1 MRRAMRTTLSLAVA
15 GLGLLLGT
23 APVGAATCA
32 LDNLPA
38 ATLLLPYFEVDL
50 ANPQG
55 RTTLFSVN
63 NADDQ
68 AVLAHVVLWTDLA
81 VPTLAFDVY
90 LTGYDIQT
98 VNLRDV
104 FEGRLPRTADEPN
117 DLADLISP
125 GGPLSWEAAHPGCV
139 GVLPPPPVPASLLEH
154 VRAAH
159 TGRASPILPGAC
171 AGIAHGDQ
179 VARGYVTI
187 DVVRTCTQ
195 LVPGSPGYFGP
206 NGIAGTANVLW
217 GDSYHVDP
225 AGRFAHG
232 ENLVRIE
239 ADPAAFGPGDMT
251 FYGRYVGYS
260 GADGREPLATTWA
273 TRFLRGGAFSGG
285 TDLVIW
291 RDPGR
296 PAEMFACGAEPS
308 WQPLFQGR
316 VTSFDEEESIEEY
329 GGGFFLTPVPPNFGR
344 PFAFAAGRVKLE
356 DFNLLTSHDF
366 GWFFLDLAQ
375 SEREAARAQS
385 WVGTVFSAEGVF
397 SAGLKATALDS
408 SCSPS
413 RCLRGEPAEIGRVC
427 LLGPVRRDQP
437 LTFAVYPKGCFSS
450 SCTLTTHVDCEAVR
464 DGNEVFLDALI
475 CLQTNVGTNPC
486 TPDCSGGDRALCGL
500 SAVGQSGGGSY
511 VARAGDLRLPF
522 TVPMQVPEGGLCV
535 GDPF

>member
-1 MRRAMRTTLSLAVA
+1 MRCAMRTTLSLALAAV
-15 GLGLLLGT
+15 GLSLLSGA
-23 APVGAATCA
+23 APSRAATCA
-32 LDNLPA
+32 QDNLPA

-68 AVLAHVVLWTDLA
+68 AALAHVVLWTDLA

-90 LTGYDIQT
+90 LTGYDVQT

-117 DLADLISP
+117 DPADLISP
-125 GGPLSWEAAHPGCV
+125 GGSLSWEGAFPGCA
-139 GVLPPPPVPASLLEH
+139 GALPPPPVPSSLLDH

-159 TGRASPILPGAC
+159 TGRESPIVRGAC
-171 AGIAHGDQ
+171 AGIDHRDQ

-187 DVVRTCTQ
+187 DVVRGCTQ

-206 NGIAGTANVLW
+206 DGIAGTANVLW
-217 GDSYHVDP
+217 GDSYHVDT

-239 ADPAAFGPGDMT
+239 ADPAAFGPGDTT
-251 FYGRYVGYS
+251 FYGRYVNYS

-285 TDLVIW
+285 TDLVVW

-296 PAEMFACGAEPS
+296 PAEMFACGREPS
-308 WQPLFQGR
+308 WQPLYQGR
-316 VTSFDEEESIEEY
+316 VTFFDEEESLEEY
-329 GGGFFLTPVPPNFGR
+329 LGGLFLTPVPPNFSR
-344 PFAFAAGRVKLE
+344 PFAFAAGRV
-356 DFNLLTSHDF
+356 DVDNLLTSYDF
-366 GWFFLDLAQ
+366 GWMFLDLAQ

-385 WVGTVFSAEGVF
+385 WVGTVFAAEGVF

-427 LLGPVRRDQP
+427 LLGPVRRDEP

-450 SCTLTTHVDCEAVR
+450 SCTLLTHADCDTVLN
-464 DGNEVFLDALI
+464 GNEVVLSPLI
-475 CLQTNVGTNPC
+475 CLRTNLGPFGC
-486 TPDCSGGDRALCGL
+486 TPDCGGSDRAVCGL
-500 SAVGQSGGGSY
+500 GPVGPSGGGSY
-511 VARAGDLRLPF
+511 VARVGDLRLPF
-522 TVPMQVPEGGLCV
+522 TVPMQVPQGGLCV